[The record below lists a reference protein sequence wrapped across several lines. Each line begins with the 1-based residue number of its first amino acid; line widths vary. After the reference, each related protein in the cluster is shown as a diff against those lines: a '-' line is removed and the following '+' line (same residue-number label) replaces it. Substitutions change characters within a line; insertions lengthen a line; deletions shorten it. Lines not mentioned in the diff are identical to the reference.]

1 MSLNWMTMRC
11 CFDISF
17 YVVYE
22 EQVICKVLISN
33 DGNIIMT
40 FSLFLSSIELSTDE
54 EVEIRKRFIRV
65 EKRVKT
71 AETKLDCLC
80 RVA

>member
-1 MSLNWMTMRC
+1 M
-11 CFDISF
+11 
-17 YVVYE
+17 
-22 EQVICKVLISN
+22 LISN

-65 EKRVKT
+65 EKQVKT